1 MERKTNKGLI
11 AGGVILCMLGLASEV
26 TVFTAVGEMGV
37 LSYVSA
43 LVMSVALI
51 IAIIYIINGY
61 GKKDAKLYKLFLL
74 FFAIATLLDIA
85 INASAGTYTSVFT
98 ALNTVFL
105 AVSFGALCTLYF
117 AKDLGEIVSKNLA
130 LAPMVINIIILI
142 MAIFAYSGSLLLFSM
157 CLFSVRHIILG
168 AVLYISVKSKYEDK
182 EARGTI

>member
-11 AGGVILCMLGLASEV
+11 AGGMILCMLGLASEV

-74 FFAIATLLDIA
+74 FFAIATLIDISL
-85 INASAGTYTSVFT
+85 SATAGVYTSAYT
-98 ALNTVFL
+98 ALNAVLL
-105 AVSFGALCTLYF
+105 AVSFGAICTLYF
-117 AKDLGEIVSKNLA
+117 AKDLGERTSKNLA
-130 LAPMVINIIILI
+130 LAPLVLNIIILLI
-142 MAIFAYSGSLLLFSM
+142 AIFAYRGLMLLFSI